1 MLENKI
7 FLAHVILLS
16 CNAPLLLTALVHLP
30 GLMIQSRFSQKL
42 IQSFQSSSVTN
53 RRNAFMKGHEGSKA
67 LFGKFHKNSHQQ
79 LSISRFTQPISDHH
93 HRKTGIITLHSA
105 FSMYGENSA
114 GGIYIGSMAM
124 KLRAMAITAISAP
137 HRTNPGTFIPQV
149 LSPLDVNALILYCY
163 VERLFYLT
171 RLFT

>member
-16 CNAPLLLTALVHLP
+16 CNAPLLLLTALVHLP

-42 IQSFQSSSVTN
+42 IQSFQSSSLTS

-105 FSMYGENSA
+105 FSMYGEISA
-114 GGIYIGSMAM
+114 GGIYIGSMVM
-124 KLRAMAITAISAP
+124 KMRATALAAISTP
-137 HRTNPGTFIPQV
+137 HRTNVGA
-149 LSPLDVNALILYCY
+149 SYRKSYHPL
-163 VERLFYLT
+163 T
-171 RLFT
+171 